1 MKHKKK
7 PSVSS
12 ASLVLIV
19 FTVLMV
25 LFSFPHCTKQAKKE
39 SKNIEQIYKEEGVPV
54 RTETVTAREFK
65 TEISFNSVLKGIKE
79 SSVLAAVE
87 DEVEKIH
94 VKVGD
99 YVKKD
104 DVLLSFPTDTP
115 QAMYF
120 QAKVA
125 FENAEAA
132 YKRIENLY
140 KSGGISLQDRDNAR
154 AAYEVAKANWHTAQQ
169 TVKVKSPISGYV
181 TRVSVSET
189 DNVERNAELF
199 TISNTHK
206 MKAYIWIS
214 EGQIFDV
221 KKGMAAAASWQGYEI
236 EGKVVQVDMAMN
248 QDKNAFRALV
258 EFDNTDN
265 LLKAGTTVEI
275 KIATSQNPNA
285 IIVKRQNILK
295 EQDKYFV
302 YVVND
307 GKAEKREIKTG
318 RRQVLDVEI
327 IAGLNPG
334 DELVV
339 EGQLLLEPGSKVKVI
354 K

>member
-1 MKHKKK
+1 MKQKKRYLL
-7 PSVSS
+7 SS
-12 ASLVLIV
+12 ANFLLMV
-19 FTVLMV
+19 FTISTIL
-25 LFSFPHCTKQAKKE
+25 LFSPYCTKKAKEE
-39 SKNIEQIYKEEGVPV
+39 SKNIEQIYKEEGIPV
-54 RTETVTAREFK
+54 RTEIVTGKEFK

-79 SSVLAAVE
+79 SPVLAAVA
-87 DEVEKIH
+87 DEVEKIY

-120 QAKVA
+120 QAKIA

-154 AAYEVAKANWHTAQQ
+154 AAYEVAKANWNTAKQ
-169 TVKVKSPISGYV
+169 TVKVKAPISGYV
-181 TRVSVSET
+181 TKVGVSET
-189 DNVERNAELF
+189 ENVKRDTELF

-214 EGQIFDV
+214 EDQIFDV
-221 KKGMAAAASWQGYEI
+221 KKGMAAEAAWQGYKI

-248 QDKNAFRALV
+248 QLKNAFRALV
-258 EFDNTDN
+258 EFDNPDN

-275 KIATSQNPNA
+275 KIATSQKPDA
-285 IIVKRQNILK
+285 IVVKRQNVLK
-295 EQDKYFV
+295 ENGSFFV
-302 YVVND
+302 YVVKE
-307 GKAEKREIKTG
+307 GKAEKRQVKTG
-318 RRQVLDVEI
+318 RQQVLDVEI
-327 IAGLNPG
+327 VAGLNPG

-339 EGQLLLEPGSKVKVI
+339 EGNSLLQPGSKVKVVR
-354 K
+354 